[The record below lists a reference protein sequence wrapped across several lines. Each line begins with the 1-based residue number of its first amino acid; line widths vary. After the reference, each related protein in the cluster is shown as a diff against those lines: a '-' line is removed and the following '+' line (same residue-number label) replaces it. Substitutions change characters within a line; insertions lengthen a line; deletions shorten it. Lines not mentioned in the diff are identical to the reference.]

1 MIQKYQVLLQQG
13 EYLQVEER
21 FPGQPGD
28 PVWVLGIKETDD
40 QPKKVMVEGIV
51 LEAKRVWAPKLKRAK
66 TFTPLDVVLRDLS
79 RKQLPF
85 GIVVPA
91 NFFVG
96 TTPSLLEVEAANL
109 GSKPGQLW
117 WVLLHY
123 QNTLE
128 TQVAFGDDRLKPNK
142 AYGQFPGAFRPGIYI
157 LHATLFGDD
166 GREWLQD
173 FRVWEVCQA
182 CLELRSGRS
191 LDKRLPLFYDHL

>member
-13 EYLQVEER
+13 EYLQMEEE

-28 PVWVLGIKETDD
+28 PVWVLGVKKEEDE
-40 QPKKVMVEGIV
+40 QKKVMVEGIV
-51 LEAKRVWAPKLKRAK
+51 LESKKVWAPKLNRIK
-66 TFTPLDVVLRDLS
+66 TFVALGAVLRDLS
-79 RKQLPF
+79 RKRLPLE
-85 GIVVPA
+85 ILVPR

-96 TTPSLLEVEAANL
+96 ETPGILEVEAANL
-109 GSKPGQLW
+109 GTKPGQLW

-128 TQVAFGDDRLKPNK
+128 TQVAIGDDRLKPNK
-142 AYGQFPGAFRPGIYI
+142 VYGEFPGAFRPGTYI

-166 GREWLQD
+166 GREWLQAT
-173 FRVWEVCQA
+173 RVWDVSLA

-191 LDKRLPLFYDHL
+191 LDRQLPLFYDQL